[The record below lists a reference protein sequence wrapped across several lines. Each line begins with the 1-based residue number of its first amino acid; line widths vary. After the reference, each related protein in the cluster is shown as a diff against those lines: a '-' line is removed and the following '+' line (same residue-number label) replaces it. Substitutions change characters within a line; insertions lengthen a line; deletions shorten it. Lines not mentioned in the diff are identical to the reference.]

1 MKTQI
6 IQDHNGIPTGVFI
19 PIKDWEKMKFLYPE
33 IESINDKISQS
44 EKNFIDKRLNEYLKN
59 PEIASD
65 FDEFMQELEQ
75 DL

>member
-6 IQDHNGIPTGVFI
+6 IQDHNGITTGVFI

-44 EKNFIDKRLNEYLKN
+44 EKDFIDKRLNEYLKN

>member
-44 EKNFIDKRLNEYLKN
+44 EKDFIDKRLNEYLNN

-65 FDEFMQELEQ
+65 FDEFMQQLEQ

>member
-1 MKTQI
+1 
-6 IQDHNGIPTGVFI
+6 
-19 PIKDWEKMKFLYPE
+19 MKFLYPD

-44 EKNFIDKRLNEYLKN
+44 EKDFIDKRLNEYLKN